1 MKHTNVS
8 QYIREN
14 KDEFKQ
20 YILNK
25 KTEIELSKIYGC
37 SNATIIAMK
46 KELKLQSRDLNPED
60 RFNKKQNIKYCDKC
74 GRKSKKRTCGHCV
87 QKRTSIAI
95 KEILVEEAGGKCIVC
110 GYSSCL
116 SALDFH
122 HRDPKDK
129 KINLAASDSC
139 KNIQKKLEE
148 IKKCDLLCCRCHREL
163 HWKEDTLD
171 FQKENRYN
179 IDKTKENILAKM
191 GKRGA
196 GRLNDGVQ
204 ALD

>member
-1 MKHTNVS
+1 MNHGKS
-8 QYIREN
+8 KKIRED
-14 KDEFKQ
+14 KEQFKQ
-20 YILNK
+20 HILDG
-25 KTEIELSKIYGC
+25 KTEFELADIYGC

-46 KELKLQSRDLNPED
+46 KELGLQSRDLNPED
-60 RFNKKQNIKYCDKC
+60 RFNRRQYIDNCDKC
-74 GRKSKKRTCGHCV
+74 GRKSSKRTCGNCV

-110 GYSSCL
+110 GYSSCI

-122 HRDPKDK
+122 HRDPKAK
-129 KINLAASDSC
+129 EINLAMSDSC
-139 KNIQKKLEE
+139 KNIKKKLEE

-179 IDKTKENILAKM
+179 IDKAKENILAKM
-191 GKRGA
+191 GSRGG
-196 GRLNDGVQ
+196 GRKH
-204 ALD
+204 